1 MNIKYSFPIFQMT
14 SKCQILLNAI
24 FDHYLDFLNQ
34 ELRKLSEK
42 NKDIKNEH
50 YLYKG
55 LVINSRTFFNTFDPS
70 EQYLDK
76 RSFLHSSLNKEAE
89 PFLHYVANLE
99 RDSIFMN
106 QWLSIAIVNSIE
118 ETRENL
124 PNFIANLHPIYS
136 RVPLDFKGSPE
147 GKEQIWMKA
156 EQLAKYYLGFKLM
169 I

>member
-24 FDHYLDFLNQ
+24 FKHYLVFLNQ

-42 NKDIKNEH
+42 NKDVNNEH
-50 YLYKG
+50 YLCKG
-55 LVINSRTFFNTFDPS
+55 LVINSRTFFNT
-70 EQYLDK
+70 
-76 RSFLHSSLNKEAE
+76 SLNKEAE

-106 QWLSIAIVNSIE
+106 QWLSIAIVNSVE

-124 PNFIANLHPIYS
+124 PNFIAELHPIYS
-136 RVPLDFKGSPE
+136 KIPLDFKGSPE
-147 GKEQIWMKA
+147 GKEQIWIKA

>member
-1 MNIKYSFPIFQMT
+1 MNIKYSFPIFQRKT
-14 SKCQILLNAI
+14 KCQFLLNAI
-24 FDHYLDFLNQ
+24 FEHYLVFLNQ

-42 NKDIKNEH
+42 NKDVKNEH
-50 YLYKG
+50 YLCNG
-55 LVINSRTFFNTFDPS
+55 LVINSRTFFNTFGPS

-89 PFLHYVANLE
+89 PFLHYVENLD

-106 QWLSIAIVNSIE
+106 QWLSLVIVNSFE
-118 ETRENL
+118 ETRDNL

-136 RVPLDFKGSPE
+136 KIPRDFKGSPE
-147 GKEQIWMKA
+147 GKERIWEKA

-169 I
+169 L